1 MSGYLAKTKYPD
13 IFFKFQNHMYII
25 NMLAEH
31 NLSVILFYRAKP
43 GKEIEMKYKNSL
55 PIDDWYSMKEKEYNE
70 RMAAEAESR
79 HNLIVLCGEMYN
91 DVVDMHLNDNL
102 NEYASNDEYFD
113 RKVSTGTEITRDD
126 MLSYVSRVNQLVQV
140 SNRFDEIVKD
150 FFKIKYK
157 VILKDSTL
165 NSATLNESNVASQL
179 DREALEIEEE
189 FVKSIYP
196 DDAYK
201 TDIIRNFVNSDYRK
215 FTYVA
220 VILSAYANL
229 KQAIDRYSIK
239 EDS

>member
-1 MSGYLAKTKYPD
+1 
-13 IFFKFQNHMYII
+13 
-25 NMLAEH
+25 
-31 NLSVILFYRAKP
+31 
-43 GKEIEMKYKNSL
+43 MKYKNSL
-55 PIDDWYSMKEKEYNE
+55 PIDNWYSMKEKEYNE
-70 RMAAEAESR
+70 RMAVEAESK
-79 HNLIVLCGEMYN
+79 HNLIVLCGELYN
-91 DVVDMHLNDNL
+91 DVVNVHLNDNL

-113 RKVSTGTEITRDD
+113 RKVSTGNEITRGD
-126 MLSYVSRVNQLVQV
+126 MLDYVSRVNQLVQV

-165 NSATLNESNVASQL
+165 NTTTLNTSVAAQL
-179 DREALEIEEE
+179 DRESLEIEEE
-189 FVKSIYP
+189 FIKAIYP

-201 TDIIRNFVNSDYRK
+201 TDIIRNLVISDYRK

-229 KQAIDRYSIK
+229 QQAIDRYATK

>member
-1 MSGYLAKTKYPD
+1 
-13 IFFKFQNHMYII
+13 MYII

-70 RMAAEAESR
+70 RMAAEAESK
-79 HNLIVLCGEMYN
+79 HNLIVLCGELYN
-91 DVVDMHLNDNL
+91 DVVNVHLNDNL

-113 RKVSTGTEITRDD
+113 RKVSTGNEITRDD

-140 SNRFDEIVKD
+140 SSRFDEIVKD

-157 VILKDSTL
+157 VILKDSML
-165 NSATLNESNVASQL
+165 NTATLNESNVASQL

>member
-1 MSGYLAKTKYPD
+1 
-13 IFFKFQNHMYII
+13 
-25 NMLAEH
+25 MLAEH

-126 MLSYVSRVNQLVQV
+126 VLSYVSRVNQLVQV

-157 VILKDSTL
+157 VILKDSML
-165 NSATLNESNVASQL
+165 NTATLNESNVASQL

>member
-1 MSGYLAKTKYPD
+1 
-13 IFFKFQNHMYII
+13 MYII
-25 NMLAEH
+25 NMLAEY

-140 SNRFDEIVKD
+140 SSRFDEIVKD

-165 NSATLNESNVASQL
+165 NTATLNESNAASQL

-189 FVKSIYP
+189 FIKSIYP
-196 DDAYK
+196 NDAYK
-201 TDIIRNFVNSDYRK
+201 TDIIRNFVVSDYRK

>member
-1 MSGYLAKTKYPD
+1 MYTK
-13 IFFKFQNHMYII
+13 K
-25 NMLAEH
+25 
-31 NLSVILFYRAKP
+31 
-43 GKEIEMKYKNSL
+43 L

-70 RMAAEAESR
+70 RMAAEAESK
-79 HNLIVLCGEMYN
+79 HNLIVLCGELYN
-91 DVVDMHLNDNL
+91 DVVNVHLNDNL

-113 RKVSTGTEITRDD
+113 RKVSTGNEITRGD
-126 MLSYVSRVNQLVQV
+126 MLDYVSRVNQFVQV
-140 SNRFDEIVKD
+140 SSRFDEIVKD

-157 VILKDSTL
+157 VILKYSML
-165 NSATLNESNVASQL
+165 NTATLSESNAESQL
-179 DREALEIEEE
+179 DRGALEIEEE

-201 TDIIRNFVNSDYRK
+201 TDIIRNFVVSDYRK

>member
-1 MSGYLAKTKYPD
+1 
-13 IFFKFQNHMYII
+13 
-25 NMLAEH
+25 MLAEH

-70 RMAAEAESR
+70 RMAAETESR

-157 VILKDSTL
+157 VILKDSML
-165 NSATLNESNVASQL
+165 NTATLNESNVASQL

-229 KQAIDRYSIK
+229 KQAIDKYSMK

>member
-1 MSGYLAKTKYPD
+1 
-13 IFFKFQNHMYII
+13 MYII

-31 NLSVILFYRAKP
+31 NLSVILFYRARP

-91 DVVDMHLNDNL
+91 DVVDVHLNDINPMML

-113 RKVSTGTEITRDD
+113 RKVSTGNEITRDD

-165 NSATLNESNVASQL
+165 NTATLNTSNVTSQL

-189 FVKSIYP
+189 FIKSIYP

-201 TDIIRNFVNSDYRK
+201 TDIIRNFVVSDYRK

>member
-1 MSGYLAKTKYPD
+1 MYTK
-13 IFFKFQNHMYII
+13 K
-25 NMLAEH
+25 
-31 NLSVILFYRAKP
+31 
-43 GKEIEMKYKNSL
+43 L

-70 RMAAEAESR
+70 RMAAEAESK
-79 HNLIVLCGEMYN
+79 HNLIVLCGELYN
-91 DVVDMHLNDNL
+91 DVVNVHLNDNL

-113 RKVSTGTEITRDD
+113 RKVSTGNEITRGD
-126 MLSYVSRVNQLVQV
+126 MLDYVSRVNQFVQV

-165 NSATLNESNVASQL
+165 NTTTLNTTVAAQL

>member
-1 MSGYLAKTKYPD
+1 MAEWTADEAYVMESSGVFCSISGRQYTKVNEGKALVSSFYINSGYTCP
-13 IFFKFQNHMYII
+13 
-25 NMLAEH
+25 
-31 NLSVILFYRAKP
+31 
-43 GKEIEMKYKNSL
+43 
-55 PIDDWYSMKEKEYNE
+55 
-70 RMAAEAESR
+70 
-79 HNLIVLCGEMYN
+79 LIVSTEQ
-91 DVVDMHLNDNL
+91 DAVVYSALGKSFSYKTTVEYL
-102 NEYASNDEYFD
+102 GVTWYASNDEYFD
-113 RKVSTGTEITRDD
+113 RKVSTGNEITRDD

-157 VILKDSTL
+157 VILKDSML
-165 NSATLNESNVASQL
+165 NTATLNESNVASQL

>member
-1 MSGYLAKTKYPD
+1 
-13 IFFKFQNHMYII
+13 
-25 NMLAEH
+25 
-31 NLSVILFYRAKP
+31 
-43 GKEIEMKYKNSL
+43 MKYKNSL
-55 PIDDWYSMKEKEYNE
+55 PIDNWYSMKEKEYNE

-140 SNRFDEIVKD
+140 SSRFDEIVKD

-165 NSATLNESNVASQL
+165 NSATLNTSNVASQL

-189 FVKSIYP
+189 FIKSIYP